1 MDQLSKSDE
10 VITSTLV
17 SNEVGSISNKKIS
30 DLIENLNDN
39 EIENINKIF
48 NELESANLSYK
59 VFVKKLILSLSEYSI
74 KLLEDP
80 DQSRLSFDDCKNIV
94 IELNDILMKINISV
108 NPYLIIKMIFL
119 SYTKNAKIEINKSEK
134 NIKSNVENLAEV
146 PRKTEVKNEKK
157 LIKNDV
163 MQMVDIRINNCFV
176 NATKNYLNEV
186 KEKWNNFVSETED
199 AIIKGLVSDTL
210 IVAAS
215 DNYAIVE
222 VTIPHKDEE
231 LNDSIEKLENMFSE
245 LNKMYY
251 KFVFI
256 DERKWNEEKGKY
268 IKNLRNGYKYEL
280 IPENKK
286 VEDKNE
292 LDISDVADIFDIE
305 KIEIE

>member
-1 MDQLSKSDE
+1 MLAIIMGIIVTIFIIAIYKNSDSSYKISWSIIILFAVTTISLYFFISNIRFIRD
-10 VITSTLV
+10 VISVGLFPIYDKFVILLV
-17 SNEVGSISNKKIS
+17 SMSIAILVDGIFAGIIQKIY
-30 DLIENLNDN
+30 ENN
-39 EIENINKIF
+39 
-48 NELESANLSYK
+48 
-59 VFVKKLILSLSEYSI
+59 
-74 KLLEDP
+74 
-80 DQSRLSFDDCKNIV
+80 
-94 IELNDILMKINISV
+94 
-108 NPYLIIKMIFL
+108 
-119 SYTKNAKIEINKSEK
+119 EINKFEK

-146 PRKTEVKNEKK
+146 PRKTEVKSEKK
-157 LIKNDV
+157 IIKNDV
-163 MQMVDIRINNCFV
+163 IQMVDIRINNCFV

-186 KEKWNNFVSETED
+186 KEKWNNFVNEIED

-256 DERKWNEEKGKY
+256 NERKWNEEKEKY
-268 IKNLRNGYKYEL
+268 IKNLRNGYKYEI